1 MAAMRSMIRY
11 KQRESG
17 EWIAVG
23 TDSRSRLVELVY
35 IYDAD
40 LDRMAAPYEDGSF
53 DPEPDGKVFSGSHLD
68 AVGTRRVTV
77 VYDAKDTQRVAMIAR
92 SKGVKPSSVYR
103 DALDYYLAAQA

>member
-1 MAAMRSMIRY
+1 MSQIGVHPRISERHPEVSDADVMAAMRSMIRY

-40 LDRMAAPYEDGSF
+40 DDYF
-53 DPEPDGKVFSGSHLD
+53 FVSGN
-68 AVGTRRVTV
+68 
-77 VYDAKDTQRVAMIAR
+77 
-92 SKGVKPSSVYR
+92 
-103 DALDYYLAAQA
+103 

>member
-1 MAAMRSMIRY
+1 MSQIGVHPRISRRHPEVSEADVMAAMRSMIRY

-40 LDRMAAPYEDGSF
+40 DDYFFVYHGMTRSS
-53 DPEPDGKVFSGSHLD
+53 GKTLRELGLE
-68 AVGTRRVTV
+68 R
-77 VYDAKDTQRVAMIAR
+77 
-92 SKGVKPSSVYR
+92 
-103 DALDYYLAAQA
+103 